1 MNLVFFY
8 VFQNSLLEETLLNN
22 DQKMIAVPIFSHDTV
37 FRYSNVF
44 KISFSFYSLVFFSKS
59 YQAVHY
65 SHFPRLTKTK

>member
-37 FRYSNVF
+37 F
-44 KISFSFYSLVFFSKS
+44 
-59 YQAVHY
+59 H
-65 SHFPRLTKTK
+65 